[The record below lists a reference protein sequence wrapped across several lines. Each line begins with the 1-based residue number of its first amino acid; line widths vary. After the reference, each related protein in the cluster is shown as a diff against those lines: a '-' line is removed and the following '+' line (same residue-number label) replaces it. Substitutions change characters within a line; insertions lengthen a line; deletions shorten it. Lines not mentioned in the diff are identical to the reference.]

1 MKKILSI
8 VCAIV
13 VSLSVKAQMVALNTD
28 LAMDALMAPS
38 LGMEIVT
45 GNKTTFGVN
54 FLYAWKA
61 MGKNIEATVIQP
73 EFRYYLSNRPV
84 HGIFM
89 GIGAIGGRYNIEW
102 KNKNYRGDA
111 VGGGVTFGYVYNITR
126 RLSLDFH
133 AGYGAIYY
141 NQKENF
147 INSHYDDDSREYGI
161 TKANAHGYYLLP
173 TRIGLSISYVLK

>member
-8 VCAIV
+8 VCAV
-13 VSLSVKAQMVALNTD
+13 VISLSAKAQMVALNTD
-28 LAMDALMAPS
+28 LAMDACMAPS

-45 GNKTTFGVN
+45 GNKTSFGVN
-54 FLYAWKA
+54 FIYAWKGL
-61 MGKNIEATVIQP
+61 GKNIEATVIQP

-89 GIGAIGGRYNIEW
+89 GIGAIGGRYDIEW
-102 KNKNYRGDA
+102 KNKTYRGDA
-111 VGGGVTFGYVYNITR
+111 VGGGLTFGYVYNITP

-147 INSHYDDDSREYGI
+147 VNSRYDQDSSEYGI
-161 TKANAHGYYLLP
+161 TKANANGYYLLP
-173 TRIGLSISYVLK
+173 TRIGISISYVLK

>member
-8 VCAIV
+8 VCAV
-13 VSLSVKAQMVALNTD
+13 VISLSAKAQMVAIKTD
-28 LAMDALMAPS
+28 LAMDACMAPP

-54 FLYAWKA
+54 FVYAWKGL
-61 MGKNIEATVIQP
+61 GKNIEATVIQP
-73 EFRYYLSNRPV
+73 EFRYYLSHRPV

-89 GIGAIGGRYNIEW
+89 GLGAIGGRYSIEW
-102 KNKNYRGDA
+102 KNKTYRGDA
-111 VGGGVTFGYVYNITR
+111 VGGGLTFGYVYNITP

-147 INSHYDDDSREYGI
+147 VGSRYDQDSSNNGI
-161 TKANAHGYYLLP
+161 TQANANGYYLLP
-173 TRIGLSISYVLK
+173 TRIGISISYVLK

>member
-1 MKKILSI
+1 MKKIISI
-8 VCAIV
+8 VCDIV
-13 VSLSVKAQMVALNTD
+13 VSLGVKAQMVAINTD
-28 LAMDALMAPS
+28 LAMDALQAPS

-45 GNKTTFGVN
+45 GNKTSFGVN
-54 FLYAWKA
+54 FIYAWKG

-73 EFRYYLSNRPV
+73 EFRYYLSHRPV

-89 GIGAIGGRYNIEW
+89 GVGAIGSRYSIEW
-102 KNKNYRGDA
+102 KNKTYRGDA
-111 VGGGVTFGYVYNITR
+111 VGAGLTFGYVYNITR

-147 INSHYDDDSREYGI
+147 VGSRYDQDSPNNGI
-161 TKANAHGYYLLP
+161 TQANANGYYLLP
-173 TRIGLSISYVLK
+173 TRIGISISYVLK

>member
-8 VCAIV
+8 VCAV
-13 VSLSVKAQMVALNTD
+13 VISLSAKAQMVAINTD

-45 GNKTTFGVN
+45 GNKTSFGVN
-54 FLYAWKA
+54 FIYAWKG

-73 EFRYYLSNRPV
+73 EFRYYLSHRPV

-89 GIGAIGGRYNIEW
+89 GLGAIGGRYNIEW
-102 KNKNYRGDA
+102 KNKTYRGDA
-111 VGGGVTFGYVYNITR
+111 VGAGLTFGYVYNITR

-141 NQKENF
+141 NQKEHF
-147 INSHYDDDSREYGI
+147 INAHYDQDSPEQGI
-161 TKANAHGYYLLP
+161 TKANANGYYLLP